1 MVFLRGG
8 EYAILSK
15 TYHKFVYIKWGL
27 ILKKAYLFYFF
38 RHWSQRVHNLNTLD
52 FGVSWCKERF
62 SIV

>member
-27 ILKKAYLFYFF
+27 ILKKAYLFYF
-38 RHWSQRVHNLNTLD
+38 LD
-52 FGVSWCKERF
+52 IGPREY
-62 SIV
+62 II